1 MVSQPHI
8 VFLTETWL
16 SNKIPSSLII
26 GALPYT
32 ILRFDRSSRGGG
44 VAIIIRDYLS
54 YSTVTLPSSE
64 HEITCIDL
72 FHQSAYIRLCVVYRP
87 PTYSLSKSESLI
99 TCLSDIHASSP
110 HPIVIIGDFNSDS
123 LCTHPTPIDRLFLD
137 FQISVDLTHCHMF
150 PTRGNRCIDWI
161 IANDP
166 SLIPTISIVPPFPS
180 CDHSGLSFSLSSPQ
194 SPSLPSQIRDFTRV
208 DYSAFFNYLLSV
220 DWFSLFCDCPDI
232 DSIYSAFSSA
242 IHSAIDLFV
251 PYRTPRPPSLS
262 YPPHIRRLIKHRDA
276 LFSKVHLPSVRILF
290 DQCSKKLLFEIDKWT
305 RYSTRK
311 KLSRVNDLYRHISS
325 LTKPKLSIPELVS
338 PQNLPVF
345 DSISKSNLLASEF
358 ASHFTLDDG
367 CLPSL
372 SSSRV
377 PPSLSLFT
385 FFPHE
390 VYKSLRKLS
399 PTCST
404 GHDAI
409 PQIIFSKCA
418 YALITK
424 EFQSALNCVFD
435 WTQCNQLSLSAS
447 KCSHIRIGSKQA
459 SPWYSINSTVLP
471 LENNVRDL
479 GAQVR
484 SDLKNSSSIKMRA
497 QKATSKMFLLLKA
510 LPFNCPSILI
520 LTKPMFFHYLA
531 SPFWN
536 PHYSSDIAT
545 LEKVQHTFT
554 RQLFY
559 RCFPS
564 PDYPLS
570 LPSYSDRIKTFGL
583 RALTERSVIDRTSS
597 FGINIELTTST
608 PRYHSFPVRISRW
621 YSQLPDSIR
630 TAPNIRMFKR
640 RLENHPIIAH
650 LAKLT

>member
-1 MVSQPHI
+1 MSA
-8 VFLTETWL
+8 
-16 SNKIPSSLII
+16 II
-26 GALPYT
+26 EG
-32 ILRFDRSSRGGG
+32 ILFDREERSTASDFDSTS
-44 VAIIIRDYLS
+44 AIHLNIHNGEFRNINRSLNNHPSFLAPLRVPLRSFGLS
-54 YSTVTLPSSE
+54 
-64 HEITCIDL
+64 
-72 FHQSAYIRLCVVYRP
+72 QKP
-87 PTYSLSKSESLI
+87 PY
-99 TCLSDIHASSP
+99 
-110 HPIVIIGDFNSDS
+110 
-123 LCTHPTPIDRLFLD
+123 
-137 FQISVDLTHCHMF
+137 
-150 PTRGNRCIDWI
+150 
-161 IANDP
+161 P

-194 SPSLPSQIRDFTRV
+194 SPSLPSQIRDFARV
-208 DYSAFFNYLLSV
+208 DYSAFSNYLLSI

-345 DSISKSNLLASEF
+345 DSISKSNLLSSEF

-372 SSSRV
+372 SLSRV

-390 VYKSLRKLS
+390 VYKYLR
-399 PTCST
+399 
-404 GHDAI
+404 
-409 PQIIFSKCA
+409 
-418 YALITK
+418 
-424 EFQSALNCVFD
+424 
-435 WTQCNQLSLSAS
+435 
-447 KCSHIRIGSKQA
+447 
-459 SPWYSINSTVLP
+459 
-471 LENNVRDL
+471 
-479 GAQVR
+479 AQVR
-484 SDLKNSSSIKMRA
+484 SDLKNSSSIKIRA

-520 LTKPMFFHYLA
+520 RIYKAYVLPLLDFA

-536 PHYSSDIAT
+536 PHYLSDIAT
-545 LEKVQHTFT
+545 LEKVKHTFT

-570 LPSYSDRIKTFGL
+570 LPSYSDRIKTLGL
-583 RALTERSVIDRTSS
+583 RALTERRVIGDLCMTHMIMNGFTIIPRSLFYVYKPLRDRTSS

-608 PRYHSFPVRISRW
+608 PRYHSFPVRTSRW

-630 TAPNIRMFKR
+630 TTPNIRMFKR

>member
-32 ILRFDRSSRGGG
+32 ILRFERSSRGGG

-54 YSTVTLPSSE
+54 YSTVTLLSSE

-87 PTYSLSKSESLI
+87 STYSLSKSESLI
-99 TCLSDIHASSP
+99 TCLYDIHASSP

-137 FQISVDLTHCHMF
+137 FLISVDLSHCHMF

-161 IANDP
+161 IGNDP
-166 SLIPTISIVPPFPS
+166 SLIKTISI
-180 CDHSGLSFSLSSPQ
+180 

-208 DYSAFFNYLLSV
+208 DYSAFSNYLLSI

-251 PYRTPRPPSLS
+251 PYRTPRPSSLS

-290 DQCSKKLLFEIDKWT
+290 DQLIDKWT

-345 DSISKSNLLASEF
+345 DSISKANLLASEF
-358 ASHFTLDDG
+358 ASHFTLDDD
-367 CLPSL
+367 
-372 SSSRV
+372 
-377 PPSLSLFT
+377 T
-385 FFPHE
+385 
-390 VYKSLRKLS
+390 
-399 PTCST
+399 T
-404 GHDAI
+404 
-409 PQIIFSKCA
+409 
-418 YALITK
+418 
-424 EFQSALNCVFD
+424 
-435 WTQCNQLSLSAS
+435 LSLSEPHDGTPNFQIVFALLPIS
-447 KCSHIRIGSKQA
+447 ECS
-459 SPWYSINSTVLP
+459 
-471 LENNVRDL
+471 NV
-479 GAQVR
+479 
-484 SDLKNSSSIKMRA
+484 DLKTTPSS
-497 QKATSKMFLLLKA
+497 
-510 LPFNCPSILI
+510 LI
-520 LTKPMFFHYLA
+520 
-531 SPFWN
+531 
-536 PHYSSDIAT
+536 
-545 LEKVQHTFT
+545 
-554 RQLFY
+554 
-559 RCFPS
+559 
-564 PDYPLS
+564 
-570 LPSYSDRIKTFGL
+570 
-583 RALTERSVIDRTSS
+583 
-597 FGINIELTTST
+597 
-608 PRYHSFPVRISRW
+608 
-621 YSQLPDSIR
+621 
-630 TAPNIRMFKR
+630 
-640 RLENHPIIAH
+640 
-650 LAKLT
+650 

>member
-1 MVSQPHI
+1 ARDAPGSFSESQYHVI
-8 VFLTETWL
+8 NL
-16 SNKIPSSLII
+16 S
-26 GALPYT
+26 
-32 ILRFDRSSRGGG
+32 
-44 VAIIIRDYLS
+44 IRDLN
-54 YSTVTLPSSE
+54 
-64 HEITCIDL
+64 
-72 FHQSAYIRLCVVYRP
+72 
-87 PTYSLSKSESLI
+87 
-99 TCLSDIHASSP
+99 SDC
-110 HPIVIIGDFNSDS
+110 DFNSDS

-137 FQISVDLTHCHMF
+137 FLISVDLSHCHVY

-161 IANDP
+161 IGNDP
-166 SLIPTISIVPPFPS
+166 SLIKTISIVPPFPS

-208 DYSAFFNYLLSV
+208 DYSAFSNYLLSI

-338 PQNLPVF
+338 PQNLPNLPLTLLLMMVVSLPFPPHVF
-345 DSISKSNLLASEF
+345 
-358 ASHFTLDDG
+358 
-367 CLPSL
+367 
-372 SSSRV
+372 

-399 PTCST
+399 PTGST

-418 YALITK
+418 YALSTPLADIFSLSLISGTVPSAWKHSLITPIPKPGKDSKLPSSYRPISIISPAAKTMERLIK
-424 EFQSALNCVFD
+424 EHLNSHLSRFNVLPSNQHGFRSGASVVTNLLTCQND
-435 WTQCNQLSLSAS
+435 WTSAHS
-447 KCSHIRIGSKQA
+447 KKLVTDVVYI
-459 SPWYSINSTVLP
+459 
-471 LENNVRDL
+471 D
-479 GAQVR
+479 
-484 SDLKNSSSIKMRA
+484 
-497 QKATSKMFLLLKA
+497 
-510 LPFNCPSILI
+510 
-520 LTKPMFFHYLA
+520 
-531 SPFWN
+531 
-536 PHYSSDIAT
+536 
-545 LEKVQHTFT
+545 FT
-554 RQLFY
+554 RAFDVVPYPKLLARLSYYERRVIGDLCMTHMIMNGFTIIPRSLFY
-559 RCFPS
+559 V
-564 PDYPLS
+564 YKPL
-570 LPSYSDRIKTFGL
+570 R
-583 RALTERSVIDRTSS
+583 DRTSS

-608 PRYHSFPVRISRW
+608 PRYHSFPVRTSRW

-630 TAPNIRMFKR
+630 TAPNIRVFKR

>member
-32 ILRFDRSSRGGG
+32 ILRSDRSSRGGG
-44 VAIIIRDYLS
+44 VAIIIRDYLT

-137 FQISVDLTHCHMF
+137 FQISVDLSHCHMF

-161 IANDP
+161 IGNDP
-166 SLIPTISIVPPFPS
+166 SLIPTISI
-180 CDHSGLSFSLSSPQ
+180 

-208 DYSAFFNYLLSV
+208 DYSAFFNYLLSI

-276 LFSKVHLPSVRILF
+276 LFSKAHLPSVRILF

-325 LTKPKLSIPELVS
+325 LKPKLSIPELVS
-338 PQNLPVF
+338 PQNLSVF

-372 SSSRV
+372 SSSR
-377 PPSLSLFT
+377 
-385 FFPHE
+385 
-390 VYKSLRKLS
+390 
-399 PTCST
+399 
-404 GHDAI
+404 
-409 PQIIFSKCA
+409 
-418 YALITK
+418 
-424 EFQSALNCVFD
+424 
-435 WTQCNQLSLSAS
+435 
-447 KCSHIRIGSKQA
+447 
-459 SPWYSINSTVLP
+459 
-471 LENNVRDL
+471 
-479 GAQVR
+479 AQVR
-484 SDLKNSSSIKMRA
+484 SDLKNSSSIKTRA

-520 LTKPMFFHYLA
+520 RSCKPHFILR
-531 SPFWN
+531 N
-536 PHYSSDIAT
+536 
-545 LEKVQHTFT
+545 QH
-554 RQLFY
+554 RVDNQ
-559 RCFPS
+559 
-564 PDYPLS
+564 
-570 LPSYSDRIKTFGL
+570 
-583 RALTERSVIDRTSS
+583 
-597 FGINIELTTST
+597 
-608 PRYHSFPVRISRW
+608 
-621 YSQLPDSIR
+621 YSQIPLFPCQNLTMVLPTSR
-630 TAPNIRMFKR
+630 
-640 RLENHPIIAH
+640 
-650 LAKLT
+650 